1 MTDKTT
7 QGLDLLF
14 DAIDEEN
21 QSIVNQYYLHQY
33 VGSSVDDLMEQVNRA
48 LNPDV
53 YDEEEVD

>member
-7 QGLDLLF
+7 QGLDLLI
-14 DAIDEEN
+14 DALDEA
-21 QSIVNQYYLHQY
+21 QSIVNQYTLYQH
-33 VGSSVDDLMEQVNRA
+33 VGDSLDDLHDQVNRA

>member
-1 MTDKTT
+1 MSDKTT

-14 DAIDEEN
+14 DAIDEA
-21 QSIVNQYYLHQY
+21 QSIVNQYNLYQH
-33 VGSSVDDLMEQVNRA
+33 VGSSLDDLMEQVNRA

>member
-7 QGLDLLF
+7 QGLDLLI
-14 DAIDEEN
+14 DALDED
-21 QSIVNQYYLHQY
+21 QSIVNQYTLYQH
-33 VGSSVDDLMEQVNRA
+33 VGSSLDDLMDQVNRA

>member
-14 DAIDEEN
+14 DAIDEA

-48 LNPDV
+48 LNPDA
-53 YDEEEVD
+53 YDKEEVD

>member
-14 DAIDEEN
+14 DAIDEA
-21 QSIVNQYYLHQY
+21 QSIVNQYNLYQH
-33 VGSSVDDLMEQVNRA
+33 VGSSLDDLMEQVNRA

>member
-7 QGLDLLF
+7 QGLDLLI
-14 DAIDEEN
+14 DALDEA
-21 QSIVNQYYLHQY
+21 QSIVNQYYLYQH
-33 VGSSVDDLMEQVNRA
+33 VGYSLDELIDQVNRA

>member
-14 DAIDEEN
+14 DAVDEA
-21 QSIVNQYYLHQY
+21 QSIVNQYHLYQH
-33 VGSSVDDLMEQVNRA
+33 VGYSLDELIDQVNRA